1 VKLIRGT
8 VDYSRGRKAVS
19 VSELR
24 MIVGAG
30 RLAALV
36 ASVSIGFSSAIFANP
51 DASAQREID
60 HLLEFVAGSSC
71 TFVRNGTDHPA
82 QKASEHLAGKFRY
95 AASRITT
102 AEGFIRDLAS
112 RSSVSGEAYRVK
124 CGKFDIP
131 AGVWLTQE
139 LQRYRESRVRAAQ

>member
-71 TFVRNGTDHPA
+71 TFVRNGADYPA
-82 QKASEHLAGKFRY
+82 QKAGEHLAAKFRY

-102 AEGFIRDLAS
+102 AEDFIRDLAS
-112 RSSVSGEAYRVK
+112 RSSVSGDSYRVK

>member
-1 VKLIRGT
+1 MKLGLGT
-8 VDYSRGRKAVS
+8 VGHGAGRKAVS
-19 VSELR
+19 FSELR
-24 MIVGAG
+24 MIVHAG

-36 ASVSIGFSSAIFANP
+36 AAVSLGFSSVIFANP

-71 TFVRNGTDHPA
+71 TFVRNGTDYPA

-102 AEGFIRDLAS
+102 ADGFIRDLAS

-124 CGKFDIP
+124 CGKVDIP

-139 LQRYRESRVRAAQ
+139 LQRHRESRVRAAP

>member
-1 VKLIRGT
+1 MKLIRGT

-124 CGKFDIP
+124 CGKVDIP

-139 LQRYRESRVRAAQ
+139 LQRHRESRVRAAQ